1 MNWIVISQIAYIA
14 VIITVCLI
22 ILYNTRSHNKSL
34 VYILLVIFL
43 PVIGVALYLI
53 FGFNYHKLRLFR
65 NMPEENKKLRE
76 RINLKFDNHNKIAD
90 RNGANLKAS
99 HRTLSDFIFEGTSM
113 PITDGN
119 SIELLV
125 NGESKFPE
133 VLKMIREAKHHIH
146 LEYYIFND
154 DETSKDIVDLLIIRA
169 HEGINIK
176 FIYDDFGS
184 RNIGDNV
191 IMKMK
196 NAGIKVQ
203 PFYEI
208 KYMLLANRI
217 NYRNHRKIIVID
229 GTTAFVGGINIGNEY
244 DNKIKA
250 KGKVYWRDT
259 HLKVSGPIVKYLQCV
274 FLQDWNFCCQDYI
287 VSDDKYFPEVQAFS
301 SNKKIQLAVSGPDTS
316 LPYIEYTMLRAIY
329 SARESIM
336 ITTPYFIPGEPILDA
351 LIAAQKSGVEVSL
364 LVPNKSDSKIVNTA
378 AKFYY
383 TQLIEEGVTV
393 YLYTKGFVHA
403 KSMVIDEAISIIG
416 SANMDIRSFDLNFEV
431 NAVVYDQSFAK
442 EMKDVFYTDT
452 SNSKKI
458 DREAW
463 LNRSKIAQFPEKV
476 MRLISQVL

>member
-154 DETSKDIVDLLIIRA
+154 DETSKDIVEL
-169 HEGINIK
+169 
-176 FIYDDFGS
+176 
-184 RNIGDNV
+184 
-191 IMKMK
+191 MK
-196 NAGIKVQ
+196 ASI
-203 PFYEI
+203 
-208 KYMLLANRI
+208 
-217 NYRNHRKIIVID
+217 
-229 GTTAFVGGINIGNEY
+229 
-244 DNKIKA
+244 
-250 KGKVYWRDT
+250 
-259 HLKVSGPIVKYLQCV
+259 
-274 FLQDWNFCCQDYI
+274 
-287 VSDDKYFPEVQAFS
+287 
-301 SNKKIQLAVSGPDTS
+301 SNSFMTILAV
-316 LPYIEYTMLRAIY
+316 AI
-329 SARESIM
+329 
-336 ITTPYFIPGEPILDA
+336 
-351 LIAAQKSGVEVSL
+351 
-364 LVPNKSDSKIVNTA
+364 
-378 AKFYY
+378 
-383 TQLIEEGVTV
+383 
-393 YLYTKGFVHA
+393 
-403 KSMVIDEAISIIG
+403 
-416 SANMDIRSFDLNFEV
+416 
-431 NAVVYDQSFAK
+431 
-442 EMKDVFYTDT
+442 
-452 SNSKKI
+452 
-458 DREAW
+458 
-463 LNRSKIAQFPEKV
+463 
-476 MRLISQVL
+476 